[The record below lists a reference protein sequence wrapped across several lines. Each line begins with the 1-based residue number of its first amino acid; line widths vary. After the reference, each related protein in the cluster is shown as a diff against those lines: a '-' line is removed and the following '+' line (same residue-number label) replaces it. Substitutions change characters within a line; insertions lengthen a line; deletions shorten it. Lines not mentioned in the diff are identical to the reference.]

1 MVEQHLLESKF
12 SFSWQRLGGWD
23 RDILSC
29 FHWQDAESEKRKQS
43 PPAARR
49 GPGSQRRFFKR
60 APLSNTFSAG
70 CHPLEHLLISDS
82 DLNDLNMSHRIS
94 HNAPSKTNSCVKV
107 LRVKAMLT
115 DRSRLSHA
123 GSFLGFPPLWSS
135 APPPVQAHTS
145 SPAVGGVLEHAL
157 TCCTAWLNRQ
167 RERERERQPQE
178 ERQEAGGQQ
187 FSSVKW
193 PTHRESPWT
202 DSCWCQHVE
211 CTRWRSRWM
220 VDLGCCPANWW
231 VSKLCVNRCLW
242 HTQQCYSWTLLR
254 TCALLLKLSEIF
266 RNTN

>member
-167 RERERERQPQE
+167 REREREAATGG
-178 ERQEAGGQQ
+178 EARGWWSTVFQCK
-187 FSSVKW
+187 V
-193 PTHRESPWT
+193 THTSGEPVNRLLLMP
-202 DSCWCQHVE
+202 
-211 CTRWRSRWM
+211 TRW
-220 VDLGCCPANWW
+220 VHPLEI
-231 VSKLCVNRCLW
+231 
-242 HTQQCYSWTLLR
+242 TLDGR
-254 TCALLLKLSEIF
+254 PRLLPG
-266 RNTN
+266 